1 MAQSNNKSHTMPPA
15 AVASL
20 RDSWMRLQGVIAAS
34 HAIQTTLSN
43 ADSMYKQHFASC
55 LDMMG
60 LDPSE
65 NWEIDFRTGELTLK
79 ESPVKLF
86 PKDQPLA
93 DE

>member
-1 MAQSNNKSHTMPPA
+1 MAQPNSKKHTMPPT

-20 RDSWMRLQGVIAAS
+20 RDSWMRLQGVITAAS
-34 HAIQTTLSN
+34 ALQVVLSN
-43 ADSMYKQHFASC
+43 ADSMYKQHFAAC

-79 ESPVKLF
+79 EAPVKLLA
-86 PKDQPLA
+86 KDQTLA